1 MGNRS
6 SQETQYVQSDIGLSY
21 AGYRTV
27 KGSQSNT
34 KPNSLYICTHRGTS
48 MNPTLC
54 TSDLLEIEAYGDR
67 PIRLG
72 DVIFFMPP
80 DGDRPAVHRV
90 AGVTPEG
97 IRTKGDNNSRIDPW
111 FIHPEDVIGQVVWAA
126 RGKRRRPIYGGRVGQ
141 LWSFG
146 IGGFTAL
153 ARGLSFCYHHLAQSG
168 LLRRLVPLHKR
179 MRIVALRR
187 KDGRA
192 FKLLLG
198 NWMIGNYQSGMNYWQ
213 IRRPFRLFVDV
224 KSLPK

>member
-1 MGNRS
+1 MNSGSLPKVMHLQNGARLALAEREAKSYTLLKKRS
-6 SQETQYVQSDIGLSY
+6 DAVFFCAHT
-21 AGYRTV
+21 
-27 KGSQSNT
+27 
-34 KPNSLYICTHRGTS
+34 GTS
-48 MNPTLC
+48 MYPTLNEM
-54 TSDLLEIEAYGDR
+54 DVLEIEPYDSR
-67 PIRLG
+67 SIRVG
-72 DVIFFMPP
+72 DVIFFLSPE
-80 DGDRPAVHRV
+80 GDCPAVHRV
-90 AGVTPEG
+90 ASVTPQG

-126 RGKRRRPIYGGRVGQ
+126 RGKRRRSIYGGRVGQ
-141 LWSFG
+141 LWSFVVRG
-146 IGGFTAL
+146 LKVLGK
-153 ARGLSFCYHHLAQSG
+153 GLSFLYHRVAQSG
-168 LLRRLVPLHKR
+168 LLRRLVPIHKR